1 LLENICEPTDLQ
13 RKQTRCNDPATDA
26 RRKEPMP
33 VNWNELLNTFDFVS
47 LGQPDEHQAVLCR
60 ESGKFLWYSDLMDD
74 RDEWPDDADD
84 EENISGYLIRRNSIS
99 ASLWYSTSSK
109 SFYRTNSITCGG
121 YSSARAHT
129 PVSRICCNER
139 MLDRWHDFETKATEK
154 ALKEWCDVNDV
165 AIDGRDR
172 EAPGPDHH

>member
-1 LLENICEPTDLQ
+1 MRTFASQPICNANRPGAMIQRRTHAGKNRCLLTGTSCLIRSISSVSGNRTNIRPC
-13 RKQTRCNDPATDA
+13 CAGNPAS
-26 RRKEPMP
+26 
-33 VNWNELLNTFDFVS
+33 F
-47 LGQPDEHQAVLCR
+47 
-60 ESGKFLWYSDLMDD
+60 SGIPDLMDD

-121 YSSARAHT
+121 YSSARAPT